1 MEPTKRPLFP
11 IYDIMEH
18 WAAFA
23 HGTPE
28 VKCQHHALYLALVN
42 LCKVKGGSSRFALA
56 YQHGM
61 DISGIGSRNTYAA
74 TIKELQE
81 WKFLTHTPGANGFK
95 APIIDVHF
103 CASAEHLLSIYRA
116 STGTSTDTSTGHN
129 KEVIGLRV
137 EVVDVK
143 AAAAKLESEK
153 LALQAELI
161 NLKAQLAAPQPEA
174 LKANPAKQMAV
185 ALTDPDDEQHWSA
198 GPLNKPKP
206 FKVICERLGFLEI
219 DFEHYRKQALVAA
232 EDADISRTINQW
244 SSWIRNYLNNQMKAG
259 PLLKTRPGGGTLP
272 SQPTPD
278 RDYPQPGHEQPG
290 QVFYIGGSPGDQNMD
305 RMAAAARLKYFPAA
319 TVVSLAYPQ
328 APYTLQDGNVIR
340 G

>member
-1 MEPTKRPLFP
+1 MEPKRPLFP

-23 HGTPE
+23 HSNPD

-74 TIKELQE
+74 ALKELQG
-81 WKFLTHTPGANGFK
+81 WAFLTHTPGANGYK

-103 CASAEHLLSIYRA
+103 CASAEHQLSIYRA
-116 STGTSTDTSTGHN
+116 STSTPTDTSTGHN
-129 KEVIGLRV
+129 KEVIGLRLEV
-137 EVVDVK
+137 EDVK

-153 LALQAELI
+153 LALHAEVI
-161 NLKAQLAAPQPEA
+161 SLKAQLAPPAPEA
-174 LKANPAKQMAV
+174 VKANPAKQTAV
-185 ALTDPDDEQHWSA
+185 ALTDPEDEQHWSA
-198 GPLNKPKP
+198 GPLTKPRA
-206 FKVICERLGFLEI
+206 FVVICERLGFLEI
-219 DFEHYRKQALVAA
+219 DFEHYRRQALVAA

-259 PLLKTRPGGGTLP
+259 PLLKMQPGGGTLP
-272 SQPTPD
+272 SQPTPHD
-278 RDYPQPGHEQPG
+278 QYPKPGHEQPG
-290 QVFYIGGSPGDQNMD
+290 QVFYIAGKPGDQNMD
-305 RMAAAARLKYFPAA
+305 KMSAAACLKYFPAS

-328 APYTLQDGNVIR
+328 TPYIMQDGNVTR
-340 G
+340 R